1 MQYKCEACGST
12 YNANDSELLS
22 MLPPDVAALYPVLPR
37 YAHGSFHFHK
47 DLSDNLELLMQTYA
61 NAKFVSAKLYKKNNT
76 EYLWRLETYLSQ
88 QPTVPFVPLDGF
100 AGSIFPPS
108 ANSIWNYFLAAEE
121 SCLQPY
127 GYSNISCYEQEIQSV
142 EIKPGET
149 VAFDWTFQAIKNY
162 SSLPGAKCIFT
173 ALNGTTKE
181 IVTAAMVSTTAV
193 REIAHLLVNKT

>member
-1 MQYKCEACGST
+1 M
-12 YNANDSELLS
+12 
-22 MLPPDVAALYPVLPR
+22 
-37 YAHGSFHFHK
+37 
-47 DLSDNLELLMQTYA
+47 
-61 NAKFVSAKLYKKNNT
+61 
-76 EYLWRLETYLSQ
+76 
-88 QPTVPFVPLDGF
+88 PFVPLDGF
-100 AGSIFPPS
+100 VGSIFPPS
-108 ANSIWNYFLAAEE
+108 ANSIQNYFLAAEE

-127 GYSNISCYEQEIQSV
+127 GYSNISCYEQELQSI

-193 REIAHLLVNKT
+193 REIAHLLVEAPKEGRNLFPCCCRRTHVQQMILFLKESLGRGQQQSLDCFI